1 MIGVL
6 AFLIVFV
13 NMPWFIRFMKNKQIG
28 QMVREEGPSSHWTKK
43 GTPTMGGLI
52 FLGALLI
59 TGLPLLSHMYHQII
73 PLSWLIYMTLAYGTI
88 GFLDDYKKTI
98 QKSAYGLKA
107 REDLILQILIAL
119 PFIVYMIQSSQALTA
134 ILLLAFFSLLVILS
148 VTNAVNLTDGLDGL
162 LAGVALPIFIFYF
175 FYGLYA
181 GFPAVSQFALIFAGA
196 LAGFLYF
203 NAYPARIFMGNTG
216 SFAIGGAIAG
226 MALITGTAWIL
237 LILGA
242 IFVLEALSVILQVG
256 WFKYTKKRDGKGKRL
271 LRMSPFHHH
280 FELAGYPEPLIVVR
294 FWIAQLLMSVVSW
307 VFAVHYYL

>member
-1 MIGVL
+1 MIAIL

-13 NMPWFIRFMKNKQIG
+13 NMPWFIRFMKNRQIG
-28 QMVREEGPSSHWTKK
+28 QMVREEGPTTHWTKK
-43 GTPTMGGLI
+43 GTPTMGGLMI
-52 FLGALLI
+52 LGGVLI
-59 TGLPLLSHMYHQII
+59 AGI
-73 PLSWLIYMTLAYGTI
+73 PLFSFLQDQMVPLIWLIYMTFAYGAI
-88 GFLDDYKKTI
+88 GFLDDFKKTI

-107 REDLILQILIAL
+107 REDIALQILIAL
-119 PFIVYMIQSSQALTA
+119 PFIVYMLQSSTTITSIFTLAL
-134 ILLLAFFSLLVILS
+134 FSLLVILS

-162 LAGVALPIFIFYF
+162 LAGIALPVFIFYF

-181 GFPAVSQFALIFAGA
+181 GFPAVSNFALIFAGA

-256 WFKYTKKRDGKGKRL
+256 WFKYTKKRDGEGKRI

-280 FELAGYPEPLIVVR
+280 FELAGYPEPFIVVR
-294 FWIAQLLMSVVSW
+294 FWIVQLMISIVSW
-307 VFAVHYYL
+307 FIAVQFYL